1 MSGKLA
7 VLGQATVGS
16 GSLLPYLIRTVDL
29 HSDLLSGAVYH
40 VRNKVQPSLKGDR

>member
-7 VLGQATVGS
+7 LLRQATSRS

-29 HSDLLSGAVYH
+29 PSDLLSGAVYH
-40 VRNKVQPSLKGDR
+40 VRNKVEPLLE